1 MFGVTLPE
9 QARVTDKGSEGVT
22 NCFSAMVIITVS
34 PVDKGQLGPLA
45 VLLNL
50 FSPQEDDKG
59 LGKD

>member
-9 QARVTDKGSEGVT
+9 QARVTDKGPVGLT
-22 NCFSAMVIITVS
+22 NHLSAMVIITVS

-50 FSPQEDDKG
+50 FFPPRR
-59 LGKD
+59 